1 MNELLSLN
9 IFAEFLLAALLG
21 VGLFFGLLALPM
33 FVSGERFGAANRP
46 GTWQKHRD
54 GACDSACPCLSAG
67 GSRVDLQ
74 VAACGTAH

>member
-33 FVSGERFGAANRP
+33 FVSGEWFGAADCRR
-46 GTWQKHRD
+46 TWQTHRD
-54 GACDSACPCLSAG
+54 GACGSTGPCLSAG
-67 GSRVDLQ
+67 GGQSS
-74 VAACGTAH
+74 